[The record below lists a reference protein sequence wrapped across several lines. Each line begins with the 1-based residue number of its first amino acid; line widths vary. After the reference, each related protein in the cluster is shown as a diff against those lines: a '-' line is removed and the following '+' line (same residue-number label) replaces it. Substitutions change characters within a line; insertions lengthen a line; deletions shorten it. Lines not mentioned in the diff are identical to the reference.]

1 MAFTGIYNQIVHTYF
16 ALPNLN
22 QYLLILGYVFKD
34 KDHIKPYL
42 EDSETGTSV
51 QWAKDQ
57 G

>member
-16 ALPNLN
+16 ALPKLN

-51 QWAKDQ
+51 QWAKEQ